1 MIWKGDQKK
10 EQQKQRHY
18 MKTAELI
25 ERIDDVGKIEFVT
38 VKVVAAEI
46 AAFLAVLIIVHE
58 LLETSA

>member
-1 MIWKGDQKK
+1 
-10 EQQKQRHY
+10 

-25 ERIDDVGKIEFVT
+25 KRIDDVRKIEFVI

-46 AAFLAVLIIVHE
+46 TAFLAVFVVVHK

>member
-1 MIWKGDQKK
+1 MIWKGGQKK

-18 MKTAELI
+18 MKAAELV
-25 ERIDDVGKIEFVT
+25 ERIDDVGKIGFVT

-46 AAFLAVLIIVHE
+46 AAFLVVLVVVHE